1 MSFGSSK
8 FGQSRSVSF
17 GKPGG
22 GGFGAKPG
30 GFGAKPGGF
39 GAKPGG
45 FGAKPG
51 GFGGGGGG
59 FGQKSAS
66 GGFGGG
72 GSSFGG
78 GGSSFGQQHTGGFG
92 GGGHGQGQ
100 PTPQHNANYPIE
112 KLNLIVKA
120 YSPHSTECRFQFV
133 FYNMVT
139 PQEVARYQN
148 QVPANLDPRLW
159 EQAHRNNPDPSSLV
173 PVVAVGFDDLKKR
186 LNSIAK
192 ANADFADK
200 AEEYQTQIAQ
210 MKVHHD
216 SVISSKISQIRSD
229 GKKLAHQLLKLMS
242 KLERNRHHTSRL
254 PLEQTELDYRR
265 ELDLMKRRLNTP
277 GQFQS
282 RLAEQASIAKVQVEP
297 NTAAMFEGMDAE
309 SVRRIYQFLED
320 QRKGLTHITKLVKK
334 DLKDLTTVLKGAPQ
348 ARDSHRAAY
357 D

>member
-1 MSFGSSK
+1 
-8 FGQSRSVSF
+8 
-17 GKPGG
+17 
-22 GGFGAKPG
+22 
-30 GFGAKPGGF
+30 
-39 GAKPGG
+39 
-45 FGAKPG
+45 
-51 GFGGGGGG
+51 
-59 FGQKSAS
+59 
-66 GGFGGG
+66 
-72 GSSFGG
+72 
-78 GGSSFGQQHTGGFG
+78 
-92 GGGHGQGQ
+92 
-100 PTPQHNANYPIE
+100 
-112 KLNLIVKA
+112 
-120 YSPHSTECRFQFV
+120 
-133 FYNMVT
+133 
-139 PQEVARYQN
+139 
-148 QVPANLDPRLW
+148 
-159 EQAHRNNPDPSSLV
+159 
-173 PVVAVGFDDLKKR
+173 
-186 LNSIAK
+186 
-192 ANADFADK
+192 
-200 AEEYQTQIAQ
+200 
-210 MKVHHD
+210 VHHD

-282 RLAEQASIAKVQVEP
+282 RIAEQASIAKVQVEP